1 MRKRLLT
8 LVVTAVAPLV
18 VNFIVDKI
26 QSRSQQQSGSSGS
39 KRRGK
44 R

>member
-8 LVVTAVAPLV
+8 MVVTALV
-18 VNFIVDKI
+18 PVVINFIVDKV
-26 QSRSQQQSGSSGS
+26 QSRQQQQGGSS

>member
-8 LVVTAVAPLV
+8 LLVTAVAPVV
-18 VNFIVDKI
+18 VNFVVDKI
-26 QSRSQQQSGSSGS
+26 RSRGQDQGGSSR
-39 KRRGK
+39 RRGK

>member
-8 LVVTAVAPLV
+8 LIVTAVAPLV
-18 VNFIVDKI
+18 INFVVDRI
-26 QSRSQQQSGSSGS
+26 QSRSQQQGGSS

>member
-8 LVVTAVAPLV
+8 LVVTAVAPLLI
-18 VNFIVDKI
+18 NFIVDKI
-26 QSRSQQQSGSSGS
+26 QSRSRQDGSS